1 MYKIT
6 VSQLCQL
13 TDTFGGKCFCAFFL
27 KIGQKT
33 ENLFWDSATFKT
45 DKMCSTLISMRSA
58 GRKAEKFYLSNWNW
72 MTYLASPFLCRD
84 VGTKGAAPPPLQIL
98 ADELTLFQPK
108 GADYAHHITTRPPGF
123 YDLPKALL
131 CIWPLMNWFCILI
144 EKLGNPPTIYSVWNK
159 DKSPVLLFVYLK
171 FFQLSGV
178 VIQSH
183 CIAIT
188 YMKNVETM

>member
-1 MYKIT
+1 MSNFQKMYKIT

-13 TDTFGGKCFCAFFL
+13 PDTLDRKCFCAFFL
-27 KIGQKT
+27 KTTQNT
-33 ENLFWDSATFKT
+33 ENLFWDSATFKM

-72 MTYLASPFLCRD
+72 MTYLASPFL
-84 VGTKGAAPPPLQIL
+84 
-98 ADELTLFQPK
+98 
-108 GADYAHHITTRPPGF
+108 Y
-123 YDLPKALL
+123 
-131 CIWPLMNWFCILI
+131 IWPLMNWFCILI

-171 FFQLSGV
+171 FFQLSV

-183 CIAIT
+183 CIAI
-188 YMKNVETM
+188 K